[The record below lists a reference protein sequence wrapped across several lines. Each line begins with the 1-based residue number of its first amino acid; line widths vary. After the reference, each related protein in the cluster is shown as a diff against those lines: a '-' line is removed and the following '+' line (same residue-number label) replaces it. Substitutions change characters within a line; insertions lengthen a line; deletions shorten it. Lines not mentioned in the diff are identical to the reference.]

1 MQKTHYLQGFHV
13 IWELHMLAR
22 ISAAL
27 LLTATLAACQNTSA
41 VGSVENAT
49 ADEIDTV
56 ETASIEAAAD
66 QPAVLDGPETPPADE
81 ETKTAALGKDTG
93 DPVKG
98 GVITHYRPPEKGTV
112 FTWRNNWSTL
122 PPVISYVADG
132 TLAKG
137 DKTYVRFKSVKG
149 LDQTTFAYY
158 DTGNFGL
165 KGYRDSRDKALTT
178 FKPVEER
185 YRFPMKAGDKW
196 VMQWKMK
203 DHNSGKISQGGG
215 IVTVIG
221 IERLKLP
228 AGVYQAMKVKLPTPA
243 GLPRQMVHY
252 VWFAPALGVTVKE
265 QIGNG
270 KMTWSQILEKVEPA
284 AKG

>member
-1 MQKTHYLQGFHV
+1 MYM
-13 IWELHMLAR
+13 IAR
-22 ISAAL
+22 FTAAL
-27 LLTATLAACQNTSA
+27 LLTVGVAACQNTSA
-41 VGSVENAT
+41 VGAAGDKAT
-49 ADEIDTV
+49 AAVDDIVTAST
-56 ETASIEAAAD
+56 ETAEPGQDPTQDDAAESD
-66 QPAVLDGPETPPADE
+66 PAQASGAEL
-81 ETKTAALGKDTG
+81 KTAALEADAGG
-93 DPVKG
+93 PVKD
-98 GVITHYRPPEKGTV
+98 GVITHYQPPEKGTV

-122 PPVISYVADG
+122 PPVISYMADG
-132 TLAKG
+132 TASMG

-158 DTGNFGL
+158 DTGNFSL
-165 KGYRDSRDKALTT
+165 KGYRNAADKALTT
-178 FKPVEER
+178 FKPAEER

-203 DHNSGKISQGGG
+203 DHRSGKVSEGGG

-228 AGVYQAMKVKLPTPA
+228 AGVFEAMKVKLPTPP
-243 GLPRQMVHY
+243 GLPRQMIHY
-252 VWFAPALGVTVKE
+252 VWFSPELGITVKE

-270 KMTWSQILEKVEPA
+270 RMTWSQILEKVEPA

>member
-1 MQKTHYLQGFHV
+1 MHV
-13 IWELHMLAR
+13 R

-27 LLTATLAACQNTSA
+27 LLTAAVAACQNTSA
-41 VGSVENAT
+41 VSSVDGKNVDA
-49 ADEIDTV
+49 I
-56 ETASIEAAAD
+56 ETAAIETAAPEAGAEGDDMAD
-66 QPAVLDGPETPPADE
+66 GGQEAVAGGGL
-81 ETKTAALGKDTG
+81 KTAALDAGNTN
-93 DPVKG
+93 PVENG
-98 GVITHYRPPEKGTV
+98 IITRYQPPSKGTV

-132 TLAKG
+132 TLSRG
-137 DKTYVRFKSVKG
+137 ETTYVKFKSVKG
-149 LDQTTFAYY
+149 LEQTTIAYY
-158 DTGNFGL
+158 DTGNFSL
-165 KGYRDSRDKALTT
+165 KGYRDSSDKALTT
-178 FKPVEER
+178 FKPAEQR

-203 DHNSGKISQGGG
+203 DHVSGKVSEGGG
-215 IVTVIG
+215 VVTVIG
-221 IERLKLP
+221 MERLKLP
-228 AGVYQAMKVKLPTPA
+228 AGTYEAMKVKLPTPT
-243 GLPRQMVHY
+243 GLPRQMTHY

>member
-1 MQKTHYLQGFHV
+1 MHF
-13 IWELHMLAR
+13 R

-27 LLTATLAACQNTSA
+27 LLTAAVAACQNTSA
-41 VGSVENAT
+41 VSSVDGKDVDGIST
-49 ADEIDTV
+49 AAIETV
-56 ETASIEAAAD
+56 KPETEADRIEAADSGQEVTAD
-66 QPAVLDGPETPPADE
+66 AEL
-81 ETKTAALGKDTG
+81 KTAALDAGSSNT
-93 DPVKG
+93 VKN
-98 GVITHYRPPEKGTV
+98 GVITRYQPPGKGTV

-132 TLAKG
+132 TLSRG
-137 DKTYVRFKSVKG
+137 DTTYVRFKSVKG
-149 LDQTTFAYY
+149 LEQTTFAYY
-158 DTGNFGL
+158 DTGSFSL
-165 KGYRDSRDKALTT
+165 KGYRDSADKALTT
-178 FKPVEER
+178 FKPAEER

-203 DHNSGKISQGGG
+203 DHVSGKISQGGG
-215 IVTVIG
+215 VVTVIG
-221 IERLKLP
+221 MERLKLP
-228 AGVYQAMKVKLPTPA
+228 AGTYEAMKVKLPTPT
-243 GLPRQMVHY
+243 GLPRQMTHY

>member
-1 MQKTHYLQGFHV
+1 MVVRFT
-13 IWELHMLAR
+13 
-22 ISAAL
+22 AAL
-27 LLTATLAACQNTSA
+27 LLTVGLAACQNTSA
-41 VGSVENAT
+41 VSAVDGNAAAAVDDIAT
-49 ADEIDTV
+49 AST
-56 ETASIEAAAD
+56 ETA
-66 QPAVLDGPETPPADE
+66 GPEEVSIQDGAAESDQAPGTE
-81 ETKTAALGKDTG
+81 LKTAALKVDPGS
-93 DPVKG
+93 PVKD
-98 GVITHYRPPEKGTV
+98 GVITHYQAPEKGTV

-132 TLAKG
+132 TLSMG
-137 DKTYVRFKSVKG
+137 EKTYVRFKSVKG

-158 DTGNFGL
+158 DTGNFSL
-165 KGYRDSRDKALTT
+165 KGYRDAADKALTT
-178 FKPVEER
+178 FKPAEER

-203 DHNSGKISQGGG
+203 DHRSGKVSEGGG

-228 AGVYQAMKVKLPTPA
+228 AGVFKAMKVKLPTPP
-243 GLPRQMVHY
+243 GLPRQMIHY
-252 VWFAPALGVTVKE
+252 VWFSPELGVTVKE

-270 KMTWSQILEKVEPA
+270 RMTWSQILEKVEPA

>member
-1 MQKTHYLQGFHV
+1 MFMIV
-13 IWELHMLAR
+13 R
-22 ISAAL
+22 ITAAL
-27 LLTATLAACQNTSA
+27 LLTVGVAACQNTSTVGAADDKALTA
-41 VGSVENAT
+41 VDDIVT
-49 ADEIDTV
+49 AST
-56 ETASIEAAAD
+56 ETAEPETNPIQDEAAESD
-66 QPAVLDGPETPPADE
+66 QAEASAPAM
-81 ETKTAALGKDTG
+81 KTAALKTDTG
-93 DPVKG
+93 SPVKD
-98 GVITHYRPPEKGTV
+98 GVITHYQAPEKGTV

-132 TLAKG
+132 TASMG

-158 DTGNFGL
+158 DTGNFSL
-165 KGYRDSRDKALTT
+165 KGYRNAADKALTT
-178 FKPVEER
+178 FKPAEER

-203 DHNSGKISQGGG
+203 DHRSGKVSEGGG

-228 AGVYQAMKVKLPTPA
+228 AGVFEAMKVKLPTPP
-243 GLPRQMVHY
+243 GLPRQMIHY
-252 VWFAPALGVTVKE
+252 VWFSPELGITVKE

-270 KMTWSQILEKVEPA
+270 RMTWSQILEKVEPA